1 MAFLCVHMYMTL
13 YSITSSISF
22 RWQMADADIAWKIM
36 LNKRTELQEWVNK
49 VIEKGELYASPTSAE
64 LEELAAQ
71 EVLELTGLHALS

>member
-1 MAFLCVHMYMTL
+1 MRTHVHDIVQHQL
-13 YSITSSISF
+13 IHFI
-22 RWQMADADIAWKIM
+22 QVADADIAWKIM

-71 EVLELTGLHALS
+71 EILELTGLHALS